1 LKETQFY
8 INAEGQTGEGA
19 PRSRDGR
26 QGQLELSQCPC
37 LSEYNKFKCK
47 LFKKSIKY
55 LKDTPETMSIANMN
69 YKIAVTILVLI
80 FLSWPTASVEALYLG
95 SGVGGQVINLDAGAK
110 QSSEKYNFGRSGFVA
125 PTMPQSMALS
135 PNIMV
140 TQAEGLVK
148 EAQVARDGAV
158 SARDEARANYNETQV
173 LLSKIDDKESSI
185 QHLLKSAEASAEA
198 SAMSAAQAAEFLNR
212 TETAYGR
219 TLGLSVAVEGN
230 LSLMKSLLQ
239 EAKSYANASAINAS
253 QLATT

>member
-1 LKETQFY
+1 
-8 INAEGQTGEGA
+8 
-19 PRSRDGR
+19 
-26 QGQLELSQCPC
+26 
-37 LSEYNKFKCK
+37 
-47 LFKKSIKY
+47 
-55 LKDTPETMSIANMN
+55 MSIANMN

-212 TETAYGR
+212 TEAAYGR

-253 QLATT
+253 QLATI

>member
-1 LKETQFY
+1 
-8 INAEGQTGEGA
+8 
-19 PRSRDGR
+19 
-26 QGQLELSQCPC
+26 
-37 LSEYNKFKCK
+37 
-47 LFKKSIKY
+47 
-55 LKDTPETMSIANMN
+55 MSIANIN

-80 FLSWPTASVEALYLG
+80 FLSWPAASVEALYLG

-110 QSSEKYNFGRSGFVA
+110 QSSEKYNFGWSGFVA

-158 SARDEARANYNETQV
+158 SARDEARAKYNETQV

-185 QHLLKSAEASAEA
+185 QSLLKSAEDSAEA
-198 SAMSAAQAAEFLNR
+198 SAISAAQAAEFLNR
-212 TETAYGR
+212 TEAAYGR